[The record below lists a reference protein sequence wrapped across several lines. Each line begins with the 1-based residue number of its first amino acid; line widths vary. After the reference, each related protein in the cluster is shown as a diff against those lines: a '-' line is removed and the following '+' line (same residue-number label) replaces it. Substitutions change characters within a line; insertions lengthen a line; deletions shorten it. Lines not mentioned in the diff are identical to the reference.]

1 MYNWYHIALVFW
13 FILLTIIYSRSIHV
27 VTTGRISSF
36 LMTKLLCM
44 YTTCVFSMHL
54 LMSIWA
60 VSIFGQCEYA
70 LPCLLKRY
78 SQAVPLKGCYSSH
91 IQSILPWTNGKKR
104 GSRPSTERDRN
115 TIRNLFSFFFR
126 VSFLPCPNF
135 VDETTCV
142 EPTLQFSSE
151 VQKWLHGSSMS
162 FQILIPRCVKSPR
175 KLEENAFLPEQGR
188 KGCRLKDIPMFY
200 SWKDVGG
207 LRVLIITIIIVF
219 IFNLRCREWG

>member
-1 MYNWYHIALVFW
+1 MPRANLIHLCIVICWVIFITLHNYSTLLSASIIPCIRSLWFICYLALPISLVTSILLYFFTGLTFLDSMYNWYHIALVFW

-44 YTTCVFSMHL
+44 CTTCVLSMHL

-60 VSIFGQCEYA
+60 VSILGQCEYA

-78 SQAVPLKGCYSSH
+78 SQAVLLKGCYSSH

-104 GSRPSTERDRN
+104 GSWPSTERDRN

-126 VSFLPCPNF
+126 VS
-135 VDETTCV
+135 
-142 EPTLQFSSE
+142 PTL
-151 VQKWLHGSSMS
+151 
-162 FQILIPRCVKSPR
+162 P
-175 KLEENAFLPEQGR
+175 
-188 KGCRLKDIPMFY
+188 
-200 SWKDVGG
+200 
-207 LRVLIITIIIVF
+207 
-219 IFNLRCREWG
+219 